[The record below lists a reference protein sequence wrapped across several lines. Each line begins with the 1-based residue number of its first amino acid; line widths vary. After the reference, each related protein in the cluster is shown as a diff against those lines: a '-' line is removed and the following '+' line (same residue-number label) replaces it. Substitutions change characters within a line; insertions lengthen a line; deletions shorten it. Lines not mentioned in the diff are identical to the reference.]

1 MEIIFEIDGPGVKK
15 PYHLKNNVFLIYL
28 PRAITIDTASSIKI
42 DTNIILYLPKK
53 AKAFI
58 TSKFRGQEVYE
69 INKEKSRLWIEIL
82 NASYTD
88 KHKVKKR
95 RLLDFSLLNQKIY
108 NLNMA

>member
-28 PRAITIDTASSIKI
+28 PRTITIDTASSIKI
-42 DTNIILYLPKK
+42 DTNIILYLPKR

-69 INKEKSRLWIEIL
+69 INKEKSRLWIKIL
-82 NASYTD
+82 NSSYTD

-95 RLLDFSLLNQKIY
+95 RLFDFSLFNQKI
-108 NLNMA
+108 